1 MKTAKIRGI
10 KKKDCCAEQKIAYNF
25 AFAHR
30 DFLQNARQCEDKA
43 VYEKT
48 LKAVKNMILRNE
60 DIKKYN
66 IDAVL
71 YFFVAGIEKYLDVE
85 GSGIFTSYEQ
95 IGNVF
100 KEQEV

>member
-1 MKTAKIRGI
+1 MKTRKIKGVS
-10 KKKDCCAEQKIAYNF
+10 KKECCAEQKIAYNF

-30 DFLQNARQCEDKA
+30 DFLQNARQCNDKA

-48 LKAVKNMILRNE
+48 LKAVEKMILNNS
-60 DIKKYN
+60 DIRKYN

-71 YFFVAGIEKYLDVE
+71 YFFYAGIEKYIDVE

-95 IGNVF
+95 IGKVF
-100 KEQEV
+100 SLEA